1 MSIFEMLLFLV
12 LVVVAIGVGWALGRW
27 QGSRELRRQNYL
39 ANHYFR
45 GLNYLLNEEP
55 DKAIEIF
62 LQLAERKPSPAY
74 RIGRQASHDV
84 IETHLALG
92 SLFRRRGEMDKAIR
106 FHKHIIAQPHLNEAQ
121 RTQALRE
128 LGRDYLQAGLL
139 DRAERLFSELIERE
153 QDDAQPTRQLI
164 DIYQQEKDWVKAIE
178 QAQHLQ
184 TQEPD
189 ESNFLLA
196 QYNCELAEQALA
208 RGDTDGATKAL
219 RQAKRYKPGHP
230 RALILSG
237 DMARLAGDHAGAID
251 EYIKAC
257 QADSEV
263 FVLLDELMLKA
274 HEQLDRV
281 DEFIEWL
288 SDFWSTSQLSAA
300 LISLATLQAKK
311 NPQAGVQTLLDGL
324 EKRATING
332 LEALVHI
339 LHQHDMSLAE
349 VDPELVGRLMQELRN
364 AQARYRCRQCGFSSS
379 EHHWLCPSCRHW
391 GTTRLVQGPWGD

>member
-1 MSIFEMLLFLV
+1 MSIPEMLLFLV
-12 LVVVAIGVGWALGRW
+12 FMIVAIGTGWGLGRW
-27 QGSRELRRQNYL
+27 QASRELRRQNYL
-39 ANHYFR
+39 ANHYFK

-62 LQLAERKPSPAY
+62 LQLAERKTSTTY
-74 RIGRQASHDV
+74 RMGRQASHDV

-153 QDDAQPTRQLI
+153 QGDMQPTRQLM
-164 DIYQQEKDWVKAIE
+164 DIYQQEKDWAKAIE

-184 TQEPD
+184 TQAPD
-189 ESNFLLA
+189 ESNLLLA

-208 RGDTDGATKAL
+208 RDDAESATKAL

-237 DMARLAGDHAGAID
+237 HMARLRGDHAAAIND
-251 EYIKAC
+251 YIKAC
-257 QADSEV
+257 EADPEV
-263 FVLLDELMLKA
+263 FVLLDELMLSA
-274 HEQLDRV
+274 HEQLNQV

-288 SDFWSTSQLSAA
+288 SGFWGTSHLSAA
-300 LISLATLQAKK
+300 LISLATLQAKRD
-311 NPQAGVQTLLDGL
+311 PQSGVQTLLDGL
-324 EKRATING
+324 EKRVTING

-339 LHQHDMSLAE
+339 LHEHNMSLAE
-349 VDPELVGRLMQELRN
+349 VDPELVGRLMKELRN
-364 AQARYRCRQCGFSSS
+364 AQARYRCKQCGFSSS

>member
-12 LVVVAIGVGWALGRW
+12 LVVVAIGAGWALGRW
-27 QGSRELRRQNYL
+27 QTSTELRRQNSL

-62 LQLAERKPSPAY
+62 LQLAEREPSRSY
-74 RIGRQASHDV
+74 RMGRQASHDV

-153 QDDAQPTRQLI
+153 KGDTQPTRQLM
-164 DIYQQEKDWVKAIE
+164 DIYQQEKDWSKAIE

-184 TQEPD
+184 MQEPE

-208 RGDTDGATKAL
+208 RDDTEGAKKAL

-230 RALILSG
+230 RAMILSG
-237 DMARLAGDHAGAID
+237 DMARLKGDQAGAIS

-257 QADSEV
+257 EADPEV
-263 FVLLDELMLKA
+263 FVLLGELMLEA
-274 HEQLDRV
+274 HEQLAQV
-281 DEFIEWL
+281 DEFMEWL
-288 SDFWSTSQLSAA
+288 RDFWGTSQLSAA
-300 LISLATLQAKK
+300 LILLATLQAKK
-311 NPQAGVQTLLDGL
+311 DPQVGVKTLLDGL
-324 EKRATING
+324 EKRVTING
-332 LEALVHI
+332 LEALVHL
-339 LHQHDMSLAE
+339 LHQHQMSLAE
-349 VDPELVGRLMQELRN
+349 VDPELIVRLMSDLRS
-364 AQARYRCRQCGFSSS
+364 AQARYRCKQCGFSSS
-379 EHHWLCPSCRHW
+379 EHHWLCPSCRQW
-391 GTTRLVQGPWGD
+391 GTTRLVQGPWGN